1 MKELGNFEQNASC
14 INLFCYSQR
23 EKSKFVSIE
32 AALRLFTHQEQDVAR
47 VSSNSGFSALES
59 SQLSLDK
66 KTIPRRLSSHFREA
80 NYRMAGGLHSGK
92 GHN

>member
-1 MKELGNFEQNASC
+1 M
-14 INLFCYSQR
+14 
-23 EKSKFVSIE
+23 
-32 AALRLFTHQEQDVAR
+32 AR